1 MQKHCFEFWQ
11 VHMRTERWSNTLLE
25 NRWISNRQH
34 RIQSDPIFGR
44 AHRPDGRPHH
54 RLTLA
59 ATDHAKRLL
68 EIQVEQTDRE
78 IDALVYDLYGLTP
91 DEIAV
96 VEAAVAKKG

>member
-1 MQKHCFEFWQ
+1 M
-11 VHMRTERWSNTLLE
+11 VALIDRMV
-25 NRWISNRQH
+25 
-34 RIQSDPIFGR
+34 
-44 AHRPDGRPHH
+44 APHH

-78 IDALVYDLYGLTP
+78 IGALVYGLTA

-96 VEAAVAKKG
+96 VEAAVAKKS